1 MCVARLWSIILPRH
15 SQLFCKVCVEA
26 PKLFQV
32 LSKRERGNKVLLARS
47 SWRLATSGGW
57 RACQEM
63 ELVGLVQGV
72 HDLVREHDAGRQ
84 LLLFQA
90 KRCVASFHQEPRVL
104 HGPFQSQRNDKT
116 RVPRNSKPCDGRIC
130 LQACLCSHFSK
141 RSSRFQ
147 PPDAFIVSA
156 SSRRGVLNLR
166 SLAGHMVAK
175 KRAQPEG
182 RRKIVWHVE
191 QVLGHGSHSLH
202 RSLAT

>member
-1 MCVARLWSIILPRH
+1 MARLWSIILPRH

-32 LSKRERGNKVLLARS
+32 LSKRERGHKVSLARS

-72 HDLVREHDAGRQ
+72 QYLVREHDAGRQ

-90 KRCVASFHQEPRVL
+90 KRCIVSCHQEPRVL

-147 PPDAFIVSA
+147 PPEAFIVSA
-156 SSRRGVLNLR
+156 SSRRGVLNSRRLDR
-166 SLAGHMVAK
+166 HMVAK
-175 KRAQPEG
+175 NTGAARGA
-182 RRKIVWHVE
+182 
-191 QVLGHGSHSLH
+191 
-202 RSLAT
+202 A